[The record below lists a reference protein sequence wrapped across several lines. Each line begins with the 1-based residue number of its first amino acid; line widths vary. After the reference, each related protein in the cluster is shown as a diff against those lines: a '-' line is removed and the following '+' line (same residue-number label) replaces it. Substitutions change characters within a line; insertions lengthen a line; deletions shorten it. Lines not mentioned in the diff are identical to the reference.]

1 MKTKTVLGVLVVFL
15 AAVLAQEAYAGTYWY
30 QGQAIYSD
38 PVISRYSNS
47 YYGNS
52 YYGNSYAGG
61 NYYGGQYQERYYND
75 GFPQVPYQPTGFY
88 YNVKPYAEGFP
99 DYYYYDYP
107 ESYNI
112 GMGRSYNVY
121 ETQKV
126 RDFYGNT
133 WRNTDGNI
141 YTDNRIDYSYYYYP
155 QDGQY
160 FDRYGRNY
168 YN

>member
-1 MKTKTVLGVLVVFL
+1 MNTKTILGVLVVFL
-15 AAVLAQEAYAGTYWY
+15 AAVFAQEAYAGTYWY
-30 QGQAIYSD
+30 QGQAVYSD
-38 PVISRYSNS
+38 PVRS
-47 YYGNS
+47 YYGGYGNS
-52 YYGNSYAGG
+52 YYGG
-61 NYYGGQYQERYYND
+61 NYYGGQDRYYND
-75 GFPQVPYQPTGFY
+75 GYPQVPYQPTGFY
-88 YNVKPYAEGFP
+88 YNVKPYMEGFP

-112 GMGRSYNVY
+112 GRGRSYTVY

-141 YTDNRIDYSYYYYP
+141 YADNRIDTSYYYYP
-155 QDGQY
+155 QDGRY

-168 YN
+168 YYN